1 MEDEEEN
8 LYEEVEELLQPAQVA
23 EIPPPDILQDAVL
36 VQNQDQNLN
45 LLVQNIAAMVLTEQD
60 KRGWKIYVS
69 ARDGHVTPLTRLIEE
84 ESPSDRVILVNA
96 NCRDGD
102 QHCTPLIIAARNG
115 HNKVVDALLSSHQA
129 DVECEGVVKF
139 DGHVIEGATALWCA
153 AGAGHEDVVRTLV
166 KQRADV
172 NHVTRTNSTP
182 LRAACFEGR
191 LDIVRFLC
199 ENKADFHIA
208 NKYNNTC
215 LMISAFKGHSSVV
228 AYLLSAGADPNS
240 KALCG
245 ASALHFAAEIGNVE
259 IVRCLL
265 DYGARMEEN
274 EHGMTPLKAAAE
286 RCQAVMVDFLI
297 ERPEISRVQQIE
309 ALELLGA
316 SFANDK
322 DNYDVGMA
330 YTYLHKAME
339 LRWVEGSHVE
349 KELVDAPVLAYNSWR
364 ETLTLQELEAIR
376 TDLNAIHME
385 GLAIRERILGRDN
398 PEVPHPV
405 IFRGAVFADSARFD
419 RCTQLWL
426 HALALRQSTNTPV
439 TKDLLRFAQ
448 VFSQMIKVGLEV
460 QVNSVQQV
468 LSATVLEIERNQ
480 KKIAN
485 PGIKDDPEALQE
497 EMENNCLT
505 SLYLIMILTKVSK
518 KEDKEKV
525 EIGPMKDIYKLVQL
539 NPVTSTG
546 SSLLHLTV
554 NHATPVDD
562 FHTNDVCKFPCANT
576 SKLLIQ
582 AGADPQVTD
591 RAKNT
596 PLHVIV
602 SYKKI
607 VSDFLTLHAIIIA
620 LLESGAHIDA
630 VNAAG
635 QSPLSACTT
644 GVAEIILKS
653 QSKMSLK
660 CLAAQSIRKYNLSY
674 LGQVPLSLESFIQ
687 IHGP

>member
-1 MEDEEEN
+1 MEEEEGQN
-8 LYEEVEELLQPAQVA
+8 HGLLQA
-23 EIPPPDILQDAVL
+23 E
-36 VQNQDQNLN
+36 NQNLN
-45 LLVQNIAAMVLTEQD
+45 QLVENLALMAVTET
-60 KRGWKIYVS
+60 KKGWEIYLA
-69 ARDGHVTPLTRLIEE
+69 ARDGQ
-84 ESPSDRVILVNA
+84 PSIMSNLLDAELLENRCLVVNSLYREGEQ
-96 NCRDGD
+96 C
-102 QHCTPLIIAARNG
+102 CTPLIIAARNG
-115 HNKVVDALLSSHQA
+115 HIKVVEVLLSRYSA
-129 DVECEGVVKF
+129 DVESEGVVKF
-139 DGHVIEGATALWCA
+139 DGHIIEGATALWCA
-153 AGAGHEDVVRTLV
+153 AGAGHDQIVRCLV
-166 KQRADV
+166 EHKADV
-172 NHVTRTNSTP
+172 NHVTKTNSTP

-191 LDIVRFLC
+191 LDIVRYLC

-215 LMISAFKGHSSVV
+215 LMISCYKGHYPVV
-228 AYLLSAGADPNS
+228 SYLLEAGTDPNA

-245 ASALHFAAEIGNVE
+245 ASALHFSAEIGNVE

-265 DYGARMEEN
+265 DHGARMEAN

-286 RCQAVMVDFLI
+286 RCQAVMVDYLI
-297 ERPEISRVQQIE
+297 ERPEISREQQIE
-309 ALELLGA
+309 ALELVGA

-330 YTYLHKAME
+330 YRYLERGMK
-339 LRWVEGSHVE
+339 LRWNGETTIE
-349 KELVDAPVLAYNSWR
+349 KELPETVPAYDNWR
-364 ETLTLQELEAIR
+364 ETRTEEELERIG
-376 TDLNAIHME
+376 TDFNAIHME
-385 GLAIRERILGRDN
+385 GLAIRERILGKEN

-419 RCTQLWL
+419 RCAQLWL
-426 HALALRQSTNTPV
+426 HALHLRQATNLPV

-460 QVNSVQQV
+460 SIDSVHKV
-468 LSATVLEIERNQ
+468 LTATVLEIERNQ
-480 KKIAN
+480 ARIIN
-485 PGIKDDPEALQE
+485 PGVKDDPETLQE

-505 SLYLIMILTKVSK
+505 SLYLIMILTKVGK
-518 KEDKEKV
+518 KEAEKV
-525 EIGPMKDIYKLVQL
+525 EFSAMKEIYKLVQL
-539 NPVTSTG
+539 NPLTSTG

-554 NHATPVDD
+554 NQQTPVDD
-562 FHTNDVCKFPCANT
+562 FHTNEVCKFPCAST
-576 SKLLIQ
+576 SKLLLQ
-582 AGADPQVTD
+582 AGADPQATD

-607 VSDFLTLHAIIIA
+607 VSDFLTLHAIIMA
-620 LLESGAHIDA
+620 LLESGAHIDS

-635 QSPLSACTT
+635 QTPLSSAAT

-660 CLAAQSIRKYNLSY
+660 CLAAQSIRKYNLNY
-674 LGQVPLSLESFIQ
+674 QGQVPLSLESFIK

>member
-1 MEDEEEN
+1 MDGLGFGEEIDVGH
-8 LYEEVEELLQPAQVA
+8 LVSGMSSMVITDRKQTGWEVYLA
-23 EIPPPDILQDAVL
+23 
-36 VQNQDQNLN
+36 
-45 LLVQNIAAMVLTEQD
+45 
-60 KRGWKIYVS
+60 
-69 ARDGHVTPLTRLIEE
+69 ARDGLITQLKTQIEFLKRQGLSHEQRVTLINTKFEE
-84 ESPSDRVILVNA
+84 GEQSCS
-96 NCRDGD
+96 
-102 QHCTPLIIAARNG
+102 PLIAAARNG
-115 HNKVVDALLSSHQA
+115 HEEVVKNLLSEYQA
-129 DVECEGVVKF
+129 DSEKEGIVKF

-153 AGAGHEDVVRTLV
+153 AGAGHFNIVKTLISHG
-166 KQRADV
+166 ADV
-172 NHVTRTNSTP
+172 NHVTKTNSTP

-199 ENKADFHIA
+199 ENQADYHIA

-215 LMISAFKGHSSVV
+215 LMISCYKGHFPVV
-228 AYLLSAGADPNS
+228 DYLLKAGADPNT

-245 ASALHFAAEIGNVE
+245 ASALHFSAEIGNVE

-265 DYGARMEEN
+265 DHGAKMEEN

-286 RCQAVMVDFLI
+286 RCQAVMVDYLI
-297 ERPEISRVQQIE
+297 ERPEIDRVQQIE
-309 ALELLGA
+309 ALELVGA

-330 YTYLHKAME
+330 YRCLERGMR
-339 LRWVEGSHVE
+339 LRWDISQGEVVE
-349 KELVDAPVLAYNSWR
+349 KQVSGITISAYENWQ
-364 ETLTLQELEAIR
+364 ETGSIEELERIR
-376 TDLNAIHME
+376 QDTNAIHME

-419 RCTQLWL
+419 RCAQLWL
-426 HALALRQSTNTPV
+426 HALGLRQDSRLPV

-460 QVNSVQQV
+460 DVTNVESV

-480 KKIAN
+480 QRIVS
-485 PGIKDDPEALQE
+485 PGPKDDPESLQE

-505 SLYLIMILTKVSK
+505 ALYLVMILTKVTK
-518 KEDKEKV
+518 KDPETVEFSAMKE
-525 EIGPMKDIYKLVQL
+525 IYKLVQL

-554 NHATPVDD
+554 NQQTPVDD
-562 FHTNDVCKFPCANT
+562 FHTNEVCKFPCSST
-576 SKLLIQ
+576 TKLLLA
-582 AGADPQVTD
+582 AGADPQAVD

-602 SYKKI
+602 LYKKI
-607 VSDFLTLHAIIIA
+607 VSDFLTLHAIIMA
-620 LLESGAHIDA
+620 LLESGAHIDS

-635 QSPLSACTT
+635 QTSLAAAAT

-660 CLAAQSIRKYNLSY
+660 CLAAQSIRKYNLDY
-674 LGQVPLSLESFIQ
+674 QGQVPKSLETFIHM
-687 IHGP
+687 HGP